1 MKRDLLSD
9 LLHVRLLVGYLGEA
23 DQYGWWKTNF
33 YQAASQHFL
42 EPIFPRTS
50 HLARYH
56 GVVEAAR
63 RVHDESLSVG
73 SYHLFRLPEELE
85 HDLYALMTSD
95 AHKGP
100 LGTISQGK
108 DSALS
113 ALRSHASDTA
123 TSGEGPVSIG
133 NVDLARTAG
142 ISGQV
147 AGIYAAAYT
156 HGTKAFPYMVRQ

>member
-1 MKRDLLSD
+1 MKRDPLSD
-9 LLHVRLLVGYLGEA
+9 LLHVRILVGYLGET
-23 DQYGWWKTNF
+23 DQYSWWKTSF

-50 HLARYH
+50 DLARYH

-95 AHKGP
+95 GHKELLETIGQGSGP
-100 LGTISQGK
+100 
-108 DSALS
+108 ALS
-113 ALRSHASDTA
+113 ALQAFSPGTA
-123 TSGEGPVSIG
+123 KSGEGPVSIG
-133 NVDLARTAG
+133 SVDLVRTAG
-142 ISGQV
+142 ISGQI
-147 AGIYAAAYT
+147 AGVYASAYARE
-156 HGTKAFPYMVRQ
+156 TKAFPYMVRQ